1 MGASRNPEIRMM
13 ESGIEQLR
21 YIRYIPYNVFQN
33 LEGLIKGPWLATSR
47 LFLGII
53 NP

>member
-13 ESGIEQLR
+13 ESGIEQL
-21 YIRYIPYNVFQN
+21 RYIPYNVFQN

>member
-1 MGASRNPEIRMM
+1 MM
-13 ESGIEQLR
+13 ESEQL
-21 YIRYIPYNVFQN
+21 RYIPYNVFQN